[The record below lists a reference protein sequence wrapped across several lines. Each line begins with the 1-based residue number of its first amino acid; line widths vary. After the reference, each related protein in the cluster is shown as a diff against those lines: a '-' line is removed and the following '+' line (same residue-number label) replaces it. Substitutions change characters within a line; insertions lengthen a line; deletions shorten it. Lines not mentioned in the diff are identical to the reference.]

1 MLITQAV
8 FGTSIFTFFDSTRTL
23 KTLENPT
30 ADVKILKQRVVV
42 IYTQNKGP
50 MAQFEETCCVRVCV
64 CACMRACVR
73 VSVCMCIHV
82 CPCEDFHCSL
92 EHCL

>member
-50 MAQFEETCCVRVCV
+50 MTQFEETCCVRVCV
-64 CACMRACVR
+64 RACVR
-73 VSVCMCIHV
+73 ASVCMCIHV